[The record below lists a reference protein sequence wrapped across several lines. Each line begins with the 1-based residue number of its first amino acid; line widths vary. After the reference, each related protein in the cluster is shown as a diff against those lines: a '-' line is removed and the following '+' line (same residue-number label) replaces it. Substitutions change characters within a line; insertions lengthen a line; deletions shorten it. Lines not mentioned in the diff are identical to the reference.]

1 MREGTVDELSHG
13 ARGQTH
19 PVESGPMRVVAEYGH
34 GIYSAP
40 LIGGIDPEPLEVVDN
55 RPVTRLEL
63 RFRFPPASK
72 AEPALDLVTV
82 IAAAPQKQR
91 MIVMGGTEIEDGSS
105 LGDLSMDSI
114 HDDQP
119 GPRRHLLL
127 ESAQHAEVGRV
138 TGLLVGS
145 GISREPFR
153 YPHPFGERD
162 SQLSIDVAAS
172 DQDAP
177 GGGAKAF
184 GRRCLA
190 RCGEPT
196 HDHDEAGMHRTQ
208 TGGAG
213 R

>member
-1 MREGTVDELSHG
+1 MREGTVDELSYG
-13 ARGQTH
+13 ARGWTH
-19 PVESGPMRVVAEYGH
+19 PVESGPVRVVAEYRH
-34 GIYSAP
+34 GIHSAP
-40 LIGGIDPEPLEVVDN
+40 LIGRIVPEPLEVVDD
-55 RPVTRLEL
+55 RPITRLAL

-91 MIVMGGTEIEDGSS
+91 IIIMGRTEIEDGPS
-105 LGDLSMDSI
+105 LGDLSVYSI

-127 ESAQHAEVGRV
+127 ESTQHAEVGRV
-138 TGLLVGS
+138 TCLLVGS

-153 YPHPFGERD
+153 YPDPFGETD
-162 SQLSIDVAAS
+162 SQLSIDIAAS
-172 DQDAP
+172 DQDTP
-177 GGGAKAF
+177 GGGVKAF
-184 GRRCLA
+184 RRRCLA

-208 TGGAG
+208 TGVAG

>member
-1 MREGTVDELSHG
+1 MREGTVDELVRTRG
-13 ARGQTH
+13 ARRIQW
-19 PVESGPMRVVAEYGH
+19 SLALMRVVAEYGH

-40 LIGGIDPEPLEVVDN
+40 LIGGIDPEPLEVVDD
-55 RPVTRLEL
+55 RPVTRLAL

-91 MIVMGGTEIEDGSS
+91 IIVMGGTEIEDGSS
-105 LGDLSMDSI
+105 LGDLSVYSI

-138 TGLLVGS
+138 TCLLVGT

-153 YPHPFGERD
+153 YPHPFGREILR
-162 SQLSIDVAAS
+162 S
-172 DQDAP
+172 
-177 GGGAKAF
+177 
-184 GRRCLA
+184 R
-190 RCGEPT
+190 
-196 HDHDEAGMHRTQ
+196 
-208 TGGAG
+208 
-213 R
+213 

>member
-1 MREGTVDELSHG
+1 PGRPPRHRGRVTNDQELHEWVDYTSSFSRRCPTPCPSPDTRSD
-13 ARGQTH
+13 AR
-19 PVESGPMRVVAEYGH
+19 PR
-34 GIYSAP
+34 
-40 LIGGIDPEPLEVVDN
+40 
-55 RPVTRLEL
+55 
-63 RFRFPPASK
+63 
-72 AEPALDLVTV
+72 
-82 IAAAPQKQR
+82 KQR
-91 MIVMGGTEIEDGSS
+91 IIIMGRTEIEDGPS
-105 LGDLSMDSI
+105 LGDLSEYSI
-114 HDDQP
+114 LDDQP

-138 TGLLVGS
+138 TCLLVGS

-153 YPHPFGERD
+153 YPHPFGETD
-162 SQLSIDVAAS
+162 SQIPVDVAAS

-177 GGGAKAF
+177 GGGVKAF

-196 HDHDEAGMHRTQ
+196 HDHDEAGMHPTE